1 MRDIMERNGS
11 SHSTFENCS
20 ISQVDI
26 KKKAQLYRMFQKK
39 KIKKKKSRPMLFRKP
54 EEFSKKF
61 EYFFHDCKLQF
72 IPNILMSRT

>member
-20 ISQVDI
+20 ISQFDI

-39 KIKKKKSRPMLFRKP
+39 KKKKK
-54 EEFSKKF
+54 KKAAQC
-61 EYFFHDCKLQF
+61 YFGSQKNFQKNL
-72 IPNILMSRT
+72 NIFFMIVNCNSFPTF